1 MVEWEMEEELL
12 IFNEGEIDFDFI
24 LDVEYVEGLDK
35 VESRV
40 EERMNGIIKEE
51 LDRVCFRCGF
61 DKLKSGEDYY
71 CPKCEE

>member
-1 MVEWEMEEELL
+1 MIETRSKAEEIVFDGEDTAFE
-12 IFNEGEIDFDFI
+12 FN